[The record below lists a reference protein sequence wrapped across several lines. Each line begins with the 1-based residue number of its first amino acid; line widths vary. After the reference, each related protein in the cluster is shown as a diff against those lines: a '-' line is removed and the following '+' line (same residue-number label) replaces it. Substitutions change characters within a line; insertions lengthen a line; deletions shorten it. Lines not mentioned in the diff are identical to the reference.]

1 MGFPGSQG
9 STELFEA
16 RGGDLAQ
23 MPMNLAPNVSPSL
36 LPDGQAQ
43 DGQGV
48 GIVVGQKGNG
58 HHFVKLVIPG
68 QPAALQGLIEG
79 DILLEIN
86 GAKLEGRS
94 VAAVSQLL
102 RGPAGSSFL
111 LRVSRA
117 GAQAPLSY
125 TVSNGVSDS
134 STASS
139 VRNILRGYDAKA
151 ADAAS
156 STPVLRPALGGRTPS
171 TPVERNG
178 SMVSGNGVTMTRTQ
192 ANYVAEQNVV
202 TGLDSFEQDLEY
214 LDPAPTLIDLQ
225 RDDMPVSFYGNN
237 QHGASVNGSNQGQ
250 QSSLSYLASDPPADR
265 RPGTSTHPSVLL
277 PSPPPR
283 AQQPERDGE
292 QQQTRSPDGPRFKAK
307 PVMPLR
313 LAPLP
318 RENGAQ
324 EMQLQEREMAIQAL
338 QMQMRDRERVIAD
351 RERSMNELKQELV
364 LQSNLAQEMLE
375 AKDLR
380 ISRLEASLREKDRV
394 ASQHESEV
402 QRREVELQVLK
413 DKQVQKDMSNEAQL
427 HRDLARAQEE
437 MQQMLAQQQAER
449 ERDRDERDRHR
460 NEAQLLREENERLKR
475 DAAGALTRSAR
486 GLASRAAPA
495 LGNQVV
501 IDNHIILA
509 GITDPATYSSPAAR
523 RTRSN
528 PGVGH
533 EQSPSDCPSKNSELR
548 LNPELKSN
556 TDWRGALSVPRESR
570 VYSMAR
576 TVIERA
582 AEMMDEL
589 DMTQDLADSSW
600 NVTGHALL
608 QLLDTDNNQTAV
620 QRFEGIAGACESVMR
635 SQPVL
640 IEVVA
645 NRICLCDIVK

>member
-1 MGFPGSQG
+1 
-9 STELFEA
+9 
-16 RGGDLAQ
+16 
-23 MPMNLAPNVSPSL
+23 
-36 LPDGQAQ
+36 
-43 DGQGV
+43 
-48 GIVVGQKGNG
+48 
-58 HHFVKLVIPG
+58 
-68 QPAALQGLIEG
+68 
-79 DILLEIN
+79 
-86 GAKLEGRS
+86 
-94 VAAVSQLL
+94 
-102 RGPAGSSFL
+102 
-111 LRVSRA
+111 
-117 GAQAPLSY
+117 
-125 TVSNGVSDS
+125 
-134 STASS
+134 
-139 VRNILRGYDAKA
+139 
-151 ADAAS
+151 
-156 STPVLRPALGGRTPS
+156 
-171 TPVERNG
+171 
-178 SMVSGNGVTMTRTQ
+178 
-192 ANYVAEQNVV
+192 
-202 TGLDSFEQDLEY
+202 
-214 LDPAPTLIDLQ
+214 
-225 RDDMPVSFYGNN
+225 
-237 QHGASVNGSNQGQ
+237 
-250 QSSLSYLASDPPADR
+250 
-265 RPGTSTHPSVLL
+265 
-277 PSPPPR
+277 
-283 AQQPERDGE
+283 
-292 QQQTRSPDGPRFKAK
+292 
-307 PVMPLR
+307 
-313 LAPLP
+313 
-318 RENGAQ
+318 
-324 EMQLQEREMAIQAL
+324 MQLQEREMAIQAL
-338 QMQMRDRERVIAD
+338 QMQMRDRESVIAD

-394 ASQHESEV
+394 VSQHESEV

-582 AEMMDEL
+582 AEMMDDL

-608 QLLDTDNNQTAV
+608 QLLDTDNYQTAV